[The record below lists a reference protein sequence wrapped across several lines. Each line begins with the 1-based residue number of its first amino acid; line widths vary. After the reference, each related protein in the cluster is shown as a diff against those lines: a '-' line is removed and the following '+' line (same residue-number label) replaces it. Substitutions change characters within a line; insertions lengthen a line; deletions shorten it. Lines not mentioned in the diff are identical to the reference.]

1 MSVFTLEESKATGDL
16 PSLCREVIK
25 GHKANG
31 KFDVSAIT
39 NGKADY
45 TWIYFLMTQDCNLKC
60 PYCYQPREFRQ
71 KDSGITREI
80 IDSTMEFVVIS
91 KEKVLLEKHKPA
103 GANKGG

>member
-1 MSVFTLEESKATGDL
+1 MSVFSLEESKATGDL

-25 GHKANG
+25 RH

-39 NGKADY
+39 GNKADY
-45 TWIYFLMTQDCNLKC
+45 TTIYFLMTQDCNLKC

-80 IDSTMEFVVIS
+80 IDCAMGFVVRTFDESKVKFSIS
-91 KEKVLLEKHKPA
+91 HVL
-103 GANKGG
+103 